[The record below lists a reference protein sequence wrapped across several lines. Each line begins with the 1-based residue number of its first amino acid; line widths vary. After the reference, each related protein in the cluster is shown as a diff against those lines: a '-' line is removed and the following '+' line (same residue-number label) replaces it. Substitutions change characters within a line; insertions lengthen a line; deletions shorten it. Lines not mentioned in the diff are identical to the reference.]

1 MQRIPTLLLLNYFL
15 MIIFRWPRS
24 AAVVDGC
31 LEHPV
36 VKWILCF
43 PQELGKWEFCMAD
56 RRNRNGWR
64 GREGQSTFWCWE
76 HTALMSSPYLGEMV
90 KKGMWNHSDRPP
102 KWVSLLTWFHFY
114 GSDGCATLEAYVC
127 GLHKSW
133 DPSLPPL
140 ISYHLYSKETLTQGN
155 LESQTFR
162 NIPSL

>member
-1 MQRIPTLLLLNYFL
+1 MQRIPAILLFNYFL
-15 MIIFRWPRS
+15 IIFRWPRS
-24 AAVVDGC
+24 AAVVDGDGC

-64 GREGQSTFWCWE
+64 GREGAKHILVLGTHSTNVESLFWRN
-76 HTALMSSPYLGEMV
+76 G

-155 LESQTFR
+155 LETF
-162 NIPSL
+162 